1 MSNVIEVTIGENI
14 NLSRTPMIP
23 MDIPLQLRFQFL
35 IRFAIPITIIKAR
48 GQSSVMCS
56 LDLETDYFLHEH
68 SGSRVGKSFR
78 AKNIV
83 YVQAM

>member
-1 MSNVIEVTIGENI
+1 MSNVIEETIFLGENI
-14 NLSRTPMIP
+14 NLSRTLMIP

-35 IRFAIPITIIKAR
+35 IRFVVPITIIKAR
-48 GQSSVMCS
+48 G
-56 LDLETDYFLHEH
+56 LDLETEYFLHEH
-68 SGSRVGKSFR
+68 SGSRVGKSLR